1 MSLFCKGTKRLPR
14 NFRIRASQAY
24 RRRRLHSTCRWPAI
38 GHGCWRLGH
47 RSYERVCT
55 LGHGYLGL
63 HVEGIMPEAL
73 RDWGAGIG
81 HWRRWRGIRGL
92 TSPSAVYCAAS
103 GAANFAACGQLRGLR
118 RVTKLARFPRVPA
131 EPYEP
136 GAATMCD
143 PSVVHGVGCD
153 QTALWI
159 VLGFRIADSSLFAP
173 SWWPLGHHDGAWSAR
188 LVV

>member
-14 NFRIRASQAY
+14 NFRIWASQAY

-118 RVTKLARFPRVPA
+118 RVTKLARPFQPSRTSPA
-131 EPYEP
+131 RRRCAIRAWSMGLSVTKRPCGSCSASASP
-136 GAATMCD
+136 ILRCLHRRGGHSATTT
-143 PSVVHGVGCD
+143 VHG
-153 QTALWI
+153 
-159 VLGFRIADSSLFAP
+159 AP
-173 SWWPLGHHDGAWSAR
+173 G
-188 LVV
+188 